1 MNCYLQILLQS
12 YKEFRGILVSL
23 HLICPKIV
31 KFYLRL
37 LISIAISAIF
47 VACSPTRFVPEGET
61 MLSSVKINSDNP
73 QISAGDY
80 RIYVRQE
87 ANSKWLNTL
96 KVPLGIFC
104 MSGTDTTKRFNRFV
118 HRIGEAPVIYD
129 EKLATYSKNAM
140 EAAMRSQGYLQAR
153 VVTDTVVK
161 KRRAKLQYNM
171 QSGRRYYVKHVTYDY
186 DNDTIRQEV
195 ERGMKYNL
203 RDGMPLDMVQLDEE
217 RTRIIKFLRT
227 RGYFNLTPEYISFDA
242 DTIQHELGIMLTL
255 KFRAPA
261 NISRE
266 MAYQQYR
273 LGEVRVHEEPSP
285 RDDDA
290 MEDRDT
296 TLYNR
301 LLLIQ
306 PRKSHLRNRV
316 YRREIFIHQDS
327 LYNEQATKLTYQGL
341 NALPIVNYATV
352 RYVTPHEGDSLLNVD
367 VNVNLNQLNSASFDL
382 EGTNTAGDLGG
393 AASLTY
399 TNRNLF
405 RGAEQFSV
413 KLRGAYEAIHHL
425 EGYQSQN
432 YLEYSAEGTLRLPTM
447 PLVFSDERHARL
459 KGNSEISL
467 LYNSQDR
474 PEFHRRLLTG
484 TWSVNWVKRSLPN
497 FRNRL
502 DILSLNYVFMP
513 WISETFTK
521 DYLEG
526 DDPRYAVLRYSYE
539 NLFIMK
545 TGYSFVYN
553 SLNLQSATSL
563 NKTNGYQVKFNVETA
578 GNVLYGISKMAH
590 LKQREDGQYELFN
603 IPYSQYGK
611 IDFDF
616 SKSVLID
623 ERNSMAFHA
632 AFGLA
637 IPYGNSTIV
646 LYEKR
651 YFAGGANSVRGW
663 SVRQLGPGS
672 YRGQDGNIDFI
683 NQTGNLK
690 LDFSAEYRS
699 CLFWKIEGAAFIDA
713 GNIWNTRNYADQPGG
728 QFRWDTFYKQIAV
741 AYGLGIRFNFN
752 FFILR
757 FDAGMKAIDPVVLSG
772 RDHWPIIHPN
782 LRRDF
787 AFHFAVGLP
796 F

>member
-1 MNCYLQILLQS
+1 
-12 YKEFRGILVSL
+12 
-23 HLICPKIV
+23 
-31 KFYLRL
+31 
-37 LISIAISAIF
+37 
-47 VACSPTRFVPEGET
+47 
-61 MLSSVKINSDNP
+61 MLTSVKIKASHP
-73 QISAGDY
+73 RITPGDY

-87 ANSKWLNTL
+87 PNSKWLNFA
-96 KVPLGIFC
+96 KVPLGIYC
-104 MSGTDTTKRFNRFV
+104 LSGTDSTRRVNRLM
-118 HRIGEAPVIYD
+118 HRIGEAPVVYD
-129 EKLATYSKNAM
+129 STLTDYSRRAM
-140 EAAMRSQGYLQAR
+140 ESALRSQGFLQAR
-153 VVTDTVVK
+153 VYADTTVS
-161 KRRAKLQYNM
+161 RRRTRLQYNM
-171 QSGRRYYVKHVTYDY
+171 QSGPQYYIRHIDY
-186 DNDTIRQEV
+186 DFDSDRIRKEV
-195 ERGMKYNL
+195 EQGLTYTI
-203 RDGMPLDMVQLDEE
+203 RDGMPLNMPQLDEE

-227 RGYFNLTPEYISFDA
+227 RGFFNLTPDFISFDA
-242 DTIQHELGIMLTL
+242 DTLQHDLGLNLTL
-255 KFRAPA
+255 KLRAPA
-261 NISRE
+261 NWDKDI
-266 MAYQQYR
+266 AYRQYR
-273 LGEVRVHEEPSP
+273 VREVKVHEELPVN
-285 RDDDA
+285 DTDA
-290 MEDRDT
+290 AAPVDSVS
-296 TLYNR
+296 YNQLTILRHKKVR
-301 LLLIQ
+301 L
-306 PRKSHLRNRV
+306 HNRT
-316 YRREIFIHQDS
+316 YRHNIFLHSDS
-327 LYNEQATKLTYQGL
+327 LYSEHATKLTYQSL

-352 RYVTPHEGDSLLNVD
+352 RYVTPHEKDSLMDVD
-367 VNVNLNQLNSASFDL
+367 VFVNLNQPNSATFDL

-405 RGAEQFSV
+405 RGSQSFSL
-413 KLRGAYEAIHHL
+413 KLRGAYEAIKHL

-432 YLEYSAEGTLRLPTM
+432 YIEYSAEGTLRLPQM
-447 PLVFSDERHARL
+447 PIFMSDDRHARL
-459 KGNSEISL
+459 KSNSELSL

-484 TWSVNWVKRSLPN
+484 TWSLNWNQRSRPN

-502 DILSLNYVFMP
+502 DIVSLNYVFMP
-513 WISETFTK
+513 WISDTFTR

-539 NLFIMK
+539 NLFITK

-553 SLNLQSATSL
+553 SLNMLSATSL
-563 NKTNGYQVKFNVETA
+563 NKTNGYQVKFNIETA
-578 GNVLYGISKMAH
+578 GNVLYGASKLFH
-590 LKQREDGQYELFN
+590 LKQRDDGQYELFN

-616 SKSVLID
+616 SKSVLIN

-637 IPYGNSTIV
+637 IPYGNSSIV
-646 LYEKR
+646 PYEKR

-690 LDFSAEYRS
+690 LDLSAEYRAAI
-699 CLFWKIEGAAFIDA
+699 FWKIEGAAFIDA

-728 QFRWDTFYKQIAV
+728 QFLWDTFYKQIAV
-741 AYGLGIRFNFN
+741 SYGLGIRLNFN

-757 FDAGMKAIDPVVLSG
+757 FDAGMKAVNPVVLSG
-772 RDHWPIIHPN
+772 PEHWPIIHPN
-782 LRRDF
+782 LKRDF